1 VENDSRHH
9 AGRRALSHINA
20 ETMSQSCGHLSAPTI
35 TRTSGSSNSE
45 TDKDFSTL
53 VIDNHPDLH
62 DIDVD
67 LHHWNGGLPR
77 LAHGGTTEGKNG

>member
-1 VENDSRHH
+1 MENDSRHH

-45 TDKDFSTL
+45 TDKDFSTSI
-53 VIDNHPDLH
+53 IDTH
-62 DIDVD
+62 DTDGD
-67 LHHWNGGLPR
+67 LHHDIHFDYGLIIEE
-77 LAHGGTTEGKNG
+77 LCI